1 MGDIVLDTNQDSP
14 LRINFDVHMLD
25 MSCDFVTVGVWD
37 AFGSERMNITRD
49 ITKQRIDHKG
59 QSKGHAY
66 TEDEL
71 VELEFSE
78 KSFTKEELAE
88 VDSDWSSS
96 SDQFKH
102 DDFQKVVD
110 SHDFTFVNFY
120 ADWCPHCRMFATV
133 WNEFEA
139 KI

>member
-1 MGDIVLDTNQDSP
+1 MN
-14 LRINFDVHMLD
+14 
-25 MSCDFVTVGVWD
+25 VTRNV
-37 AFGSERMNITRD
+37 R
-49 ITKQRIDHKG
+49 KQRIDHKG
-59 QSKGHAY
+59 SEKGHPY

-120 ADWCPHCRMFATV
+120 ADWCPHCRAFAST
-133 WNEFEA
+133 WNEFETKLNEHA
-139 KI
+139 EDVKDADGVQASIRVLKINCV